1 MSTSLVASSLP
12 GNASTLIYRQVSFT
26 LAAFDHL
33 KEYQRHLERT
43 ECRRLTNS
51 EALDRLILSHPLA

>member
-1 MSTSLVASSLP
+1 MSANPVASSLP

-43 ECRRLTNS
+43 EGHRLTNS
-51 EALDRLILSHPLA
+51 EALGRLILSRPLA